1 MKFDA
6 KGRRTARL
14 SRRAF
19 LGGAGFV
26 LAAPALIG
34 RASAASA
41 QNAFAGESLAVM
53 TWSGNYEDAFRRA
66 VVEPFNERYG
76 THAVTMG
83 GWDQMAAQIMA
94 APADNPPFD
103 ITIADEY
110 TSIVGLKEK
119 LFATT
124 DRAKLPNL
132 AAVQPWYIE
141 TRPQEMRD
149 YGIPFGLGF
158 LLPLI
163 NRDMAGKDLP
173 LSWKSLWDPS
183 MEGKLAL
190 DGASFVWLLA
200 VTALVRGAKPGLE
213 ELYSWK
219 PGMADDPLFAKIEEL
234 RPAKWYR
241 DGAELSFVMSQE
253 QAAMAEIYSIDAF
266 GLVRDGNGSFETGIP
281 EDGTVAYTDWYIKV
295 RGTRHDELS
304 DVFLNYM
311 LEKETQDRILAITTS
326 VSSRADVTVPQH
338 WVGYPATNDDLHKRV
353 NLIDVAGWTHVL
365 DNWDALDARFK
376 EAVLK
381 TSSN

>member
-1 MKFDA
+1 MKNNRFTRS
-6 KGRRTARL
+6 GGL

-19 LGGAGFV
+19 LGSVSAG
-26 LAAPALIG
+26 LAAPALLG
-34 RASAASA
+34 RADPASA
-41 QNAFAGESLAVM
+41 QTAFAGEEMAVT
-53 TWSGNYEDAFRRA
+53 TWSGAYEDAFRRA
-66 VVEPFNERYG
+66 VVDPFNERYG
-76 THAVTMG
+76 TNAVTLG

-110 TSIVGLKEK
+110 TTLVGMTEGLWA
-119 LFATT
+119 ATPR
-124 DRAKLPNL
+124 DKLPNL
-132 AAVQPWYIE
+132 SGVQPWYLE
-141 TRPQEMRD
+141 TRPEAMRD
-149 YGIPFGLGF
+149 FGIPFGLGF

-163 NRDMAGKDLP
+163 NTSLAGEDLP
-173 LSWKSLWDPS
+173 LSWKSLWDPA
-183 MEGKLAL
+183 MERQLAL

-213 ELYSWK
+213 ELYSWQ
-219 PGMADDPLFAKIEEL
+219 PGMAEDPLFAKLEEL

-241 DGAELSFVMSQE
+241 DGAELSFVMMQE

-266 GLVRDGNGSFETGIP
+266 GMVRDGGEAFKTGIP

-311 LEKETQDRILAITTS
+311 LEKETQDRILATTTS
-326 VSSRADVTVPQH
+326 VSSRADVTVPEH
-338 WVGYPATNDDLHKRV
+338 WQGYPVTNDDLKKRV
-353 NLIDVAGWTHVL
+353 NLIDVAGWEKIL
-365 DNWDALDARFK
+365 ANWDALDARFK

-381 TSSN
+381 TSAG

>member
-1 MKFDA
+1 MQNTKSTRPGGF
-6 KGRRTARL
+6 

-19 LGGAGFV
+19 LGSASAA
-26 LAAPALIG
+26 LAAPALLG
-34 RASAASA
+34 QANSAFA
-41 QNAFAGESLAVM
+41 QNAFAGEELAVT
-53 TWSGNYEDAFRRA
+53 TWSGAYQDAFRLA
-66 VVEPFNERYG
+66 VVEPFNQRYN
-76 THAVTMG
+76 TNATTLG

-110 TSIVGLKEK
+110 TTIVGVTERLWAK
-119 LFATT
+119 T

-132 AAVQPWYIE
+132 AGVQPWYIE
-141 TRPQEMRD
+141 TRPEEMRD
-149 YGIPFGLGF
+149 FGIPFGLGF

-163 NRDMAGKDLP
+163 NTDLAGKDLP

-183 MEGKLAL
+183 MQGKLAL

-200 VTALVRGAKPGLE
+200 VTALVRGAEPGLE
-213 ELYSWK
+213 ELYNWK
-219 PGMADDPLFAKIEEL
+219 PGTAGDPLFAKLEEL

-241 DGAELSFVMSQE
+241 DGAELSFVMMQE

-266 GLVRDGNGSFETGIP
+266 GMVRDGGESFKTGIP
-281 EDGTVAYTDWYIKV
+281 DDGTVAYTDWYIKV

-304 DVFLNYM
+304 DVFLNYL
-311 LEKETQDRILAITTS
+311 LEKETQDRILTTTTS
-326 VSSRADVTVPQH
+326 VSSRGDVTIPDR
-338 WVGYPATNDDLHKRV
+338 WVGYPATNVDLQKRV
-353 NLIDVAGWTHVL
+353 NLIDVAGWQRIL
-365 DNWDALDARFK
+365 ANWDPLDARFK

>member
-1 MKFDA
+1 MKNI
-6 KGRRTARL
+6 KPSNRGSM
-14 SRRAF
+14 SRRSF
-19 LGGAGFV
+19 LGSAGAA
-26 LAAPALIG
+26 LAAPALLG
-34 RASAASA
+34 RANPAHA
-41 QNAFAGESLAVM
+41 QSAFAGEELAVT
-53 TWSGNYEDAFRRA
+53 TWSGNYEAAFREA
-66 VVEPFNERYG
+66 VVEPFNERFG
-76 THAVTMG
+76 TKAVTLG

-110 TSIVGLKEK
+110 TTLVGVTEK
-119 LFATT
+119 LWATT
-124 DRAKLPNL
+124 DRAKLTNL
-132 AAVQPWYIE
+132 AGVQPWYID
-141 TRPQEMRD
+141 TRPAAMRD

-163 NRDMAGKDLP
+163 NTDLAGKDLP

-183 MEGKLAL
+183 MQGKLAL

-200 VTALVRGAKPGLE
+200 VTALVRNAKPGLE
-213 ELYSWK
+213 ELYSWQ
-219 PGMADDPLFAKIEEL
+219 PGMAEDPLFAKLEEL

-241 DGAELSFVMSQE
+241 DGAELSFVMMQE

-266 GLVRDGNGSFETGIP
+266 GLVRDGGDAFKTGIP

-326 VSSRADVTVPQH
+326 VSSRSDVTIPEH

-353 NLIDVAGWTHVL
+353 NLIDTAGWERIL
-365 DNWDALDARFK
+365 ANWDALDARFK
-376 EAVLK
+376 QAVLK

>member
-1 MKFDA
+1 MRHTKLTRGGA
-6 KGRRTARL
+6 L
-14 SRRAF
+14 SRRTF
-19 LGGAGFV
+19 LASASAI
-26 LAAPALIG
+26 LAAPAVIG
-34 RASAASA
+34 RA
-41 QNAFAGESLAVM
+41 NPSLAQDAFSGEELAVT
-53 TWSGNYEDAFRRA
+53 TWSGNYEAAFREA

-76 THAVTMG
+76 TKAVTLG

-110 TSIVGLKEK
+110 TTIVGLTEGLWAK
-119 LFATT
+119 T
-124 DRAKLPNL
+124 DRAKLTNL
-132 AAVQPWYIE
+132 SGVQPWYID
-141 TRPQEMRD
+141 TRPEAMRD

-163 NRDMAGKDLP
+163 NTDLAGTELP

-200 VTALVRGAKPGLE
+200 VTALVRAAQPGLE

-219 PGMADDPLFAKIEEL
+219 PGMAEDPLFAKLEEL

-241 DGAELSFVMSQE
+241 DGAELSFVMMQE

-266 GLVRDGNGSFETGIP
+266 GLVRDGGESFKTGIP
-281 EDGTVAYTDWYIKV
+281 DDGTVAYTDWYIKV

-304 DVFLNYM
+304 DVFLNYL
-311 LEKETQDRILAITTS
+311 LEKETQDRILSVTTS
-326 VSSRADVTVPQH
+326 VSSRADVAIPDH
-338 WVGYPATNDDLHKRV
+338 WIGYPATNEDLYKRV
-353 NLIDVAGWTHVL
+353 NLVDVAGWERIL
-365 DNWDALDARFK
+365 ANWDALDARFK

-381 TSSN
+381 TSAN

>member
-1 MKFDA
+1 MKNRTQTH
-6 KGRRTARL
+6 RRGL
-14 SRRAF
+14 SRRTF
-19 LGGAGFV
+19 VGAATAVFT
-26 LAAPALIG
+26 APAILG
-34 RASAASA
+34 RANPAMA
-41 QNAFAGESLAVM
+41 QNAFAGEELAVT
-53 TWSGNYEDAFRRA
+53 TWSGNYEPAFREA
-66 VVEPFNERYG
+66 VVEPFNERYA
-76 THAVTMG
+76 TKAVTLG

-110 TSIVGLKEK
+110 TTLVGVTEK
-119 LFATT
+119 LWAKT
-124 DRAKLPNL
+124 DRARLPNL
-132 AAVQPWYIE
+132 SGVQPWYIE
-141 TRPQEMRD
+141 TRPEAMRD

-163 NRDMAGKDLP
+163 NTDLAGPDLP

-183 MEGKLAL
+183 MKGKLAL

-213 ELYSWK
+213 ELYSWQ
-219 PGMADDPLFAKIEEL
+219 PGMPEDPLFAKLEEL

-241 DGAELSFVMSQE
+241 DGAELAFVMMQE

-266 GLVRDGNGSFETGIP
+266 GLVRDGGDAFKTGIP
-281 EDGTVAYTDWYIKV
+281 ADGTVAYTDWYIKV

-326 VSSRADVTVPQH
+326 VSSRADVKIPEH
-338 WVGYPATNDDLHKRV
+338 WAGYPATNEDLYKRV
-353 NLIDVAGWTHVL
+353 NLIDIAGWERIL
-365 DNWDALDARFK
+365 ANWDALDARFK

-381 TSSN
+381 TSAT